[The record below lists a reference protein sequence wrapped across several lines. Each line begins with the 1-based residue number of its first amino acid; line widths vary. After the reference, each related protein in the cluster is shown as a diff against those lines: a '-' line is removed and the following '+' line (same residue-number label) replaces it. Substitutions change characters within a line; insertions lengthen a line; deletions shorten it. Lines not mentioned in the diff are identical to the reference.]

1 MNATIQ
7 RYAPSGAF
15 GPLTLVYALGSLLA
29 ATLLAGV
36 YMFLVDLLPFIY
48 ASVVLTGGFGFVL
61 AMMSS
66 KTVTSGHCRNR
77 SLAAGV
83 GLLVGAAGLAASYGW
98 GFVLAIHE
106 ATSSYPGVTF
116 LELAQEASFK
126 GWLDARLEGGWKIG
140 KGSTEI
146 SGIGV
151 MVVWFIEAA
160 IVVGAPVLLT
170 LLDAAV
176 PYCESCQAWT
186 KSQGSSLK
194 GLTRQDVQPLLD
206 RGDLAG
212 LLTMADHPGAGS
224 AHRIQLLRRYCPQC
238 ANTAFLSVN
247 EIQTVVKDGKEQENK
262 VELLENAVLTQKLST
277 QYIERFMKPE
287 QEDAPAASAP
297 AA

>member
-1 MNATIQ
+1 MHATIQ

-29 ATLLAGV
+29 AVLLAGV
-36 YMFLVDLLPFIY
+36 YMLLLDFIPFIY
-48 ASVVLTGGFGFVL
+48 ASFLLTAGFGFALGVL
-61 AMMSS
+61 GS

-77 SLAAGV
+77 TLALGL
-83 GLLVGAAGLAASYGW
+83 GLLLGAVGLAASYGW

-106 ATSSYPGVTF
+106 ATSNYPGVTF
-116 LELAQEASFK
+116 SELAQEASFK
-126 GWLDARLEGGWKIG
+126 GWLDARIEGGWKVG

-151 MVVWFIEAA
+151 MVIWFIEAA
-160 IVVGAPVLLT
+160 IVVGAPVLLSMA
-170 LLDAAV
+170 DAAV

-194 GLTRQDVQPLLD
+194 GLTREDVQPVLD

-212 LLTMADHPGAGS
+212 LLTLADHPDAGS
-224 AHRIQLLRRYCPQC
+224 AHRIQLLRRYCPRC

-247 EIQTVVKDGKEQENK
+247 EIHTVVKDGKQQENK
-262 VELLENAVLTQKLST
+262 VELLENAILPPKLST
-277 QYIERFMKPE
+277 QYLERFMKPE
-287 QEDAPAASAP
+287 QEDASAASAP

>member
-29 ATLLAGV
+29 AALLAGV
-36 YMFLVDLLPFIY
+36 YMLLLDIIPFIY
-48 ASVVLTGGFGFVL
+48 ASVLLTAGFGFVL
-61 AMMSS
+61 AMMGS
-66 KTVTSGHCRNR
+66 KAVTAGHCRNR
-77 SLAAGV
+77 ALALGV

-98 GFVLAIHE
+98 GFLLAINE
-106 ATSSYPGVTF
+106 ASSSYPGVSL

-126 GWLDARLEGGWKIG
+126 MWLDARIEGGWKIG
-140 KGSTEI
+140 KGSTEM
-146 SGIGV
+146 SGLGV
-151 MVVWFIEAA
+151 MAIWFIEAA
-160 IVVGAPVLLT
+160 IVVGAPLLLT
-170 LLDAAV
+170 MLDAAV

-262 VELLENAVLTQKLST
+262 TELLEHAVLTQQLST
-277 QYIERFMKPE
+277 RYIERFMKPE
-287 QEDAPAASAP
+287 EEDAPAASAP